1 MASSTAVQADDKGAA
16 APAQPVSAVEKAE
29 GAAEKQ
35 VAAHEESPDL
45 RSTDEQTSEAKDE
58 KQLFLKR
65 ILAAHERWFDV
76 QRGYEYAGRTFPGY
90 AEFHSYGEKY
100 VLVKRAKLWGANTH
114 EYVFFVLTDHLD
126 EAQLNDWV
134 SFMKTEG
141 LAKVDPEQDHMS
153 SAITLAIVA
162 DCCDEE
168 VAKCVKKT
176 RFRKNFAFGM
186 RGWADL
192 RLAVACIS
200 TKSVYANSAAKQLK
214 ETLQR
219 NLELPNREES
229 DQ

>member
-1 MASSTAVQADDKGAA
+1 MASSTAIQADEKGAA
-16 APAQPVSAVEKAE
+16 AQAQQAGAVETAE
-29 GAAEKQ
+29 RDAEKQ
-35 VAAHEESPDL
+35 AATCEGSPALRQADDESA
-45 RSTDEQTSEAKDE
+45 AKDE

-65 ILAAHERWFDV
+65 ILAAHERWYDV

-114 EYVFFVLTDHLD
+114 EYVFFVLTDRLD
-126 EAQLNDWV
+126 EATLDDWV
-134 SFMKTEG
+134 AFMETEG

-162 DCCDEE
+162 DCCDDE
-168 VAKCVKKT
+168 VEKRVRKT

-192 RLAVACIS
+192 RLVVTDIS
-200 TKSVYANSAAKQLK
+200 AKRVYANAAGKQLRD
-214 ETLQR
+214 TLQR
-219 NLELPNREES
+219 NLELPNRPKT

>member
-1 MASSTAVQADDKGAA
+1 METAERDAEKQAAACEGSPALRQADDA
-16 APAQPVSAVEKAE
+16 SA
-29 GAAEKQ
+29 
-35 VAAHEESPDL
+35 
-45 RSTDEQTSEAKDE
+45 AKDE

-65 ILAAHERWFDV
+65 ILAAHERWYDV

-114 EYVFFVLTDHLD
+114 EYVFFVLTDRLD
-126 EAQLNDWV
+126 AATLDDWV
-134 SFMKTEG
+134 AFMETEG

-153 SAITLAIVA
+153 SAVTLAIVA
-162 DCCDEE
+162 DCCDDE
-168 VAKCVKKT
+168 VEKRVRKT

-192 RLAVACIS
+192 RLVVTDIS
-200 TKSVYANSAAKQLK
+200 AERVYANAAGKQLRD
-214 ETLQR
+214 TLQR
-219 NLELPNREES
+219 NLELPNRPET